1 LLSKAS
7 DAGGLPRLVPA
18 TGDAVPWELA
28 MAMLLIAESDGLMRW
43 SLQTLLTRAG
53 YTVHAVTSDEAA
65 LQAFR
70 TDEYQVAVIND
81 LSGGDFPLLR
91 TMKAQSPKTH
101 VIVTTPSAAPRTERA
116 ARDAGAF
123 DFFEKPF
130 DLVALQRAIERAAA
144 TPERRKG
151 PRGCCAGCEWQR
163 PCTTETSGLT
173 LPRNDGPMSPIS
185 ILITDDDKLTRWSL
199 TTLVARLGYGV
210 REAGSGTECL
220 GAIRERQPDV
230 VLLDINLPDTDGI
243 TLLSTIRLAYPD
255 LPVLLMTAEPLPE
268 SRRQAER
275 LGASAYLQKPIEP
288 AALQDLLSRTLGR
301 RN

>member
-1 LLSKAS
+1 M
-7 DAGGLPRLVPA
+7 P
-18 TGDAVPWELA
+18 T
-28 MAMLLIAESDGLMRW
+28 LLIAESDRLMRW

-53 YTVHAVTSDEAA
+53 YTMHSVASDEAA
-65 LQAFR
+65 MASFR

-81 LSGGDFPLLR
+81 LCGPLGFPLLR
-91 TMKAQSPKTH
+91 SLKAHSPKTH
-101 VIVTTPSAAPRTERA
+101 VIIITSSVAPRMERV

-130 DLVALQRAIERAAA
+130 DLLALKRAVARAAA

-151 PRGCCAGCEWQR
+151 PRGCCAGCEWQS

-173 LPRNDGPMSPIS
+173 LPSNDGSMSPIS

-199 TTLVARLGYGV
+199 TTHVARMGYGV
-210 REAGSGTECL
+210 RGAGTGAECL
-220 GAIRERQPDV
+220 GAIHDRRPDV

-243 TLLSTIRLAYPD
+243 TLLSKIRLAHPD
-255 LPVLLMTAEPLPE
+255 LPVLLMTAEPLRE
-268 SRRQAER
+268 SRCQAER

-288 AALQDLLSRTLGR
+288 AALQAVLIQILGR
-301 RN
+301 PN

>member
-1 LLSKAS
+1 
-7 DAGGLPRLVPA
+7 
-18 TGDAVPWELA
+18 
-28 MAMLLIAESDGLMRW
+28 MAMLLIAESDHLMRW
-43 SLQTLLTRAG
+43 SLQTLLTKAG
-53 YTVHAVTSDEAA
+53 HAVHAVTSDQAA
-65 LQAFR
+65 IEAFR
-70 TDEYQVAVIND
+70 ADEYHVAVINH
-81 LSGGDFPLLR
+81 LSDVLDFHLLR
-91 TMKAQSPKTH
+91 TLKAHSPKTH
-101 VIVTTPSAAPRTERA
+101 VIIMTPSAAPRMERV

-130 DLVALQRAIERAAA
+130 ELAALQRSIARAVA

-151 PRGCCAGCEWQR
+151 PRGCCPGCAWQL
-163 PCTTETSGLT
+163 PCKNEKSVLT
-173 LPRNDGPMSPIS
+173 LHRYDGPMSPIS

-210 REAGSGTECL
+210 REAGSGAECL

-243 TLLSTIRLAYPD
+243 TLLSTIRLAYPG

-268 SRRQAER
+268 SRRQGER

-288 AALQDLLSRTLGR
+288 AALEAVLIRALGR